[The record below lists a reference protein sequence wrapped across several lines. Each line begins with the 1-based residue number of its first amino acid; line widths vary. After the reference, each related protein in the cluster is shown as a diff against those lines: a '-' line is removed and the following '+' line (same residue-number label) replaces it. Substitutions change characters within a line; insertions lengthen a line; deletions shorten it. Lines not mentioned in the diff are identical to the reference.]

1 MKWRIKI
8 MNKYKKRR
16 IVAAAIFIALC
27 AGSGCV
33 VGNAIVNNEPRN
45 DSHITAAE
53 LPKSTVLTTEAAVM
67 STHKDTTANLST
79 TTEVVTTTAA
89 TSTQTTTIT
98 TTTTTEN
105 IDDVAIS
112 ISTDI
117 EVHNDDMYNLS
128 QYEIDMLAALVEL
141 EGSTDPYESKK
152 AICSTVINRSSLE
165 DRDVISIISDPN
177 QYSVA
182 YSLSSCVPSQDSID
196 AVYDVIINGSTLPIY
211 VTSFRANYYH
221 SWGDQTPYTNI
232 GNTYFSYSA
241 EERSLYE

>member
-1 MKWRIKI
+1 

-16 IVAAAIFIALC
+16 IVTAAIFIALC
-27 AGSGCV
+27 AGSGCI
-33 VGNAIVNNEPRN
+33 VGNAIVNNDPRN

-67 STHKDTTANLST
+67 STHKNTTST
-79 TTEVVTTTAA
+79 TTEVVTTTAT

-98 TTTTTEN
+98 TTTTAEN
-105 IDDVAIS
+105 IDDAAIS
-112 ISTDI
+112 ISSDL
-117 EVHNDDMYNLS
+117 EVHNDDIYNFS

-152 AICSTVINRSSLE
+152 AICSTVINRSFLE

-211 VTSFRANYYH
+211 VTSFRADYYH

>member
-1 MKWRIKI
+1 

-16 IVAAAIFIALC
+16 IVTAAIFIALC
-27 AGSGCV
+27 AGSGCI
-33 VGNAIVNNEPRN
+33 VGNAIVNNDPRN

-67 STHKDTTANLST
+67 STHKNTTST
-79 TTEVVTTTAA
+79 TTEVVTTTAT

-98 TTTTTEN
+98 TTTTAEN
-105 IDDVAIS
+105 IDDAAIS
-112 ISTDI
+112 ISSDI
-117 EVHNDDMYNLS
+117 EVHNDDIYNFS

-152 AICSTVINRSSLE
+152 AICSTVINRSFLE

-211 VTSFRANYYH
+211 VTSFRADYYH

-241 EERSLYE
+241 EERSLYR

>member
-1 MKWRIKI
+1 

-27 AGSGCV
+27 AGSGCI
-33 VGNAIVNNEPRN
+33 VGNAIVNNDPKS
-45 DSHITAAE
+45 DSRITVTEISKSTALTTAA
-53 LPKSTVLTTEAAVM
+53 AVVP
-67 STHKDTTANLST
+67 THKNTTANSPT

-89 TSTQTTTIT
+89 TSTQTTIIT
-98 TTTTTEN
+98 TTTTAEN
-105 IDDVAIS
+105 IDDAAIGAS
-112 ISTDI
+112 ADTA
-117 EVHNDDMYNLS
+117 VHNEDLYNLS

-141 EGSTDPYESKK
+141 EGSTDPYEGKK
-152 AICSTVINRSSLE
+152 AICSTVMNRSSLE

-211 VTSFRANYYH
+211 VTSFRADYYH

-241 EERSLYE
+241 EERSMYE

>member
-8 MNKYKKRR
+8 MNKYKKRH

-33 VGNAIVNNEPRN
+33 VGNAIVNNDPRN
-45 DSHITAAE
+45 DSHITVTE
-53 LPKSTVLTTEAAVM
+53 IPKSTALTTDAAVVLT
-67 STHKDTTANLST
+67 HKNTTTNSST

-89 TSTQTTTIT
+89 TSTTII

-105 IDDVAIS
+105 IDDVAIG
-112 ISTDI
+112 ISADI
-117 EVHNDDMYNLS
+117 AVHNEDVYNLS

-182 YSLSSCVPSQDSID
+182 YSLSSCIPSQDSID

-211 VTSFRANYYH
+211 VTSFRADYYH

>member
-1 MKWRIKI
+1 

-27 AGSGCV
+27 AGSGCI
-33 VGNAIVNNEPRN
+33 VGNAIVDNDPRN
-45 DSHITAAE
+45 DSQITTSE
-53 LPKSTVLTTEAAVM
+53 IPKSTAITTYDAVVP
-67 STHKDTTANLST
+67 THKNTAANSYST
-79 TTEVVTTTAA
+79 TKVTTTTTA

-105 IDDVAIS
+105 INDAAIGVS
-112 ISTDI
+112 ADIS
-117 EVHNDDMYNLS
+117 VHNENLYNLS

-141 EGSTDPYESKK
+141 EGSTDPYEGKK
-152 AICSTVINRSSLE
+152 AICSTVMNRSSLE
-165 DRDVISIISDPN
+165 GRDVISIISDPN

-182 YSLSSCVPSQDSID
+182 YSLGSCVPSQDSVD

-211 VTSFRANYYH
+211 VTSFRADYYH

-241 EERSLYE
+241 EEKSLYE